1 VQIYAPD
8 LAADANIYDPCGT
21 NGFLKLYQTYYWRVD
36 ENTPPSLYKGEVWS
50 FKTSPYFVVED
61 FNSYEN
67 NSALRSVWKDGS
79 TNGTSAEVSVETAI
93 VRDGNS
99 MRYWYKNNLP
109 PYYSEAYVDIADL
122 GIDDPDWLGI
132 GAEALVLRFY
142 GAPNN
147 PIGEQMYVRL
157 TDGDSPAK
165 TATVMYG
172 NMNDVRLKQWNK
184 WSIALTEFTG
194 VNLANVARITI
205 GFGDGSPG
213 NAGTVYFEDILLD
226 AKALPEVTGEVDV
239 STVYQELEGFGAAGA
254 YEQNFVVEMNPLYID
269 NFYDT
274 VFEELG
280 LDIYRLRNTYNQGS
294 SGDTYINDSA
304 QIVAAAKERN
314 PSLKILISSWSPSA
328 NLKSNGQLYGGG
340 NATLAKDA
348 NDPNNSA
355 PYYYVYKKYA
365 EWWADSL
372 DEWSSYDVVADYV
385 SMQNEPDYDASW
397 DSCRFNSTTENS
409 SVAGYKQAFEAFCQ
423 ELYSQMGTNM
433 PKLLP
438 PETAGLNNLNTY
450 INNLID
456 KSHVYGYA
464 HHLYNGG
471 GSYSYPDGYISSM
484 TYYRNNYGD
493 RPLMMTEF
501 SKGGDGDVT
510 TFNEAMNLAHLM
522 HNALVFEGVS
532 AYIYW
537 ELFWEAPKGLVS
549 FNGFGGSYTI
559 NPIYYAFKHYSAFTD
574 PGWHRVE
581 AWTDLGSQ
589 GDLRI
594 SAFINPDNSQLTI
607 VIINISGSSVSLT
620 LTLNGFL
627 PGSSEVYQSTSALY
641 WSDISPFDPSMSLPA
656 YSITT
661 IHMTSITSPVL
672 PNCDAVQDAGY
683 GLTSDIDG
691 DCYVN
696 YKDLEIIAG
705 HWLNTDCD
713 SLNNYCDGADFAPT
727 DGIVNLFDFSD
738 FAVQWLG
745 CNDPEDPS
753 CTPNW

>member
-1 VQIYAPD
+1 
-8 LAADANIYDPCGT
+8 
-21 NGFLKLYQTYYWRVD
+21 
-36 ENTPPSLYKGEVWS
+36 
-50 FKTSPYFVVED
+50 
-61 FNSYEN
+61 
-67 NSALRSVWKDGS
+67 
-79 TNGTSAEVSVETAI
+79 
-93 VRDGNS
+93 
-99 MRYWYKNNLP
+99 
-109 PYYSEAYVDIADL
+109 
-122 GIDDPDWLGI
+122 
-132 GAEALVLRFY
+132 
-142 GAPNN
+142 
-147 PIGEQMYVRL
+147 
-157 TDGDSPAK
+157 
-165 TATVMYG
+165 
-172 NMNDVRLKQWNK
+172 
-184 WSIALTEFTG
+184 
-194 VNLANVARITI
+194 
-205 GFGDGSPG
+205 
-213 NAGTVYFEDILLD
+213 
-226 AKALPEVTGEVDV
+226 
-239 STVYQELEGFGAAGA
+239 
-254 YEQNFVVEMNPLYID
+254 
-269 NFYDT
+269 
-274 VFEELG
+274 
-280 LDIYRLRNTYNQGS
+280 
-294 SGDTYINDSA
+294 
-304 QIVAAAKERN
+304 
-314 PSLKILISSWSPSA
+314 
-328 NLKSNGQLYGGG
+328 
-340 NATLAKDA
+340 
-348 NDPNNSA
+348 
-355 PYYYVYKKYA
+355 
-365 EWWADSL
+365 
-372 DEWSSYDVVADYV
+372 
-385 SMQNEPDYDASW
+385 
-397 DSCRFNSTTENS
+397 
-409 SVAGYKQAFEAFCQ
+409 
-423 ELYSQMGTNM
+423 
-433 PKLLP
+433 
-438 PETAGLNNLNTY
+438 
-450 INNLID
+450 
-456 KSHVYGYA
+456 
-464 HHLYNGG
+464 
-471 GSYSYPDGYISSM
+471 
-484 TYYRNNYGD
+484 
-493 RPLMMTEF
+493 
-501 SKGGDGDVT
+501 
-510 TFNEAMNLAHLM
+510 
-522 HNALVFEGVS
+522 LVFEGVS